1 VSKPVISSHYS
12 NDDPRLYSYA
22 RRADPPWF
30 PPRHFSPD
38 AVVFVA
44 CIIAAIVGFVAAYL
58 NP

>member
-1 VSKPVISSHYS
+1 VSKPSISSHYS

-30 PPRHFSPD
+30 PPQRFSPD
-38 AVVFVA
+38 TVVVVA
-44 CIIAAIVGFVAAYL
+44 CIIAAVVGFSAVYL